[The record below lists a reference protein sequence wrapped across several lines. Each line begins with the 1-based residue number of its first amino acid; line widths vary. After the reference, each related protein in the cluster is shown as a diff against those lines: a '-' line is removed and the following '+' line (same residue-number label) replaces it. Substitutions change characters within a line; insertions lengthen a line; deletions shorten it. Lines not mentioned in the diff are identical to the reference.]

1 MKKLFENKIAVVT
14 GGGSGI
20 GFAAAKAFAG
30 AGAQVIILGRQAGKL
45 KAAQKKIQQLGLCEA
60 YTVDVSK
67 TEDVEKVFKALEKKF
82 KHLDVLVNCAGIYGP
97 IGAHH
102 KNDLGLWKSALE
114 INLFGTV
121 NCVHSVLPVMLKQK
135 AGKIVNLSG
144 GGAVQPFPNFSAYAV
159 SKAAVVRFTENL
171 AEEYNH
177 KNIQINAIA
186 PGAVN
191 TLFLDLVMKAG
202 PENAG
207 KEFYKKSLGQKQT
220 GGDSPDLAAE
230 LIVWLASPENKLT
243 GKLISAKWDPWR
255 RLAKTKIA
263 LLNNNNR
270 YTLRRIDNKYFY
282 EK

>member
-1 MKKLFENKIAVVT
+1 MKKPFENKTIVIT

-20 GFAAAKAFAG
+20 GFAAAQAFAG
-30 AGAQVIILGRQAGKL
+30 AGAQVVILGRQAGKL
-45 KAAQKKIQQLGLCEA
+45 KSAQKKIQQLGLCEA

-67 TEDVEKVFKALEKKF
+67 TEAVEKAFKALKKKF

-135 AGKIVNLSG
+135 AGKIINLSG

-171 AEEYNH
+171 AEEYRH

-191 TLFLDLVMKAG
+191 TLFLDLVIKAG

-207 KEFYKKSLGQKQT
+207 KEFYKKSLEQKQS
-220 GGDSPDLAAE
+220 GGDSAEVVAE
-230 LIVWLASPENKLT
+230 LILSLASPANKLT
-243 GKLISAKWDPWR
+243 GKLISAKWDAWR
-255 RLAKTKIA
+255 KFNKAEVVK
-263 LLNNNNR
+263 LNQNSQ
-270 YTLRRIDNKYFY
+270 YTLRRVDNKYFY